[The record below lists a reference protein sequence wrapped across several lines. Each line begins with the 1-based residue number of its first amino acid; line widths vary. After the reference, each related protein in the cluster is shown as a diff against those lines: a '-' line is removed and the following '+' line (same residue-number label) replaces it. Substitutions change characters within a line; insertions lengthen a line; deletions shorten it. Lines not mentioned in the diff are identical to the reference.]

1 MADPSENIKIP
12 FPDLFNP
19 TDFQTNE
26 PKEKEDNIS
35 NKIDVMEKNIC
46 YHHET
51 IISFFADVVLE

>member
-35 NKIDVMEKNIC
+35 TKIDVMEKNISV
-46 YHHET
+46 
-51 IISFFADVVLE
+51 IIMKLLFLFLLMWC